1 MLFKQYNS
9 LVKKERNVIF
19 TGRLATYKY
28 IDLDTAV
35 AQTMMK
41 LDRYFNGKEAK

>member
-1 MLFKQYNS
+1 MY
-9 LVKKERNVIF
+9 KKYKKLADKTENVIF

-35 AQTMMK
+35 SQTMGNLK
-41 LDRYFNGKEAK
+41 DV